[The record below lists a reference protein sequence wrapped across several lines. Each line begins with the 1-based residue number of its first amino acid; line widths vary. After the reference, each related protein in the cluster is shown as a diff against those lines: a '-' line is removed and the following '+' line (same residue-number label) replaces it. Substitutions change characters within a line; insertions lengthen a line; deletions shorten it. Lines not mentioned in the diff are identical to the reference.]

1 MNRRRFFVGAAAAA
15 AVPFALAPS
24 GKAQTLPQDGV
35 AWFTDVDVTA
45 HDGRTFKFYD
55 DLLKGKIVLVNFF
68 FTRCDA
74 TCPLVMEN
82 LAAVQDLLGPRIARD
97 IFMYS
102 ITLQPEI
109 DTPELL
115 AAYAKTYDAGPGWL
129 LLTGKPNDIELL
141 RHRLGFVE
149 SNPVEDANPEAHVA
163 AIRIGDVPMHR
174 WIMSPA
180 LVDPKVI
187 VGAVKRATPEHIWA

>member
-1 MNRRRFFVGAAAAA
+1 MMNRRNFVVQAAAA
-15 AVPFALAPS
+15 AVVPFVLAPS
-24 GKAQTLPQDGV
+24 GKAQKLPQDGV
-35 AWFTDVDVTA
+35 EWFTNVKVIA
-45 HDGRTFKFYD
+45 QDGRTFKFYD

-82 LAAVQDLLGPRIARD
+82 LAAVQELLGPRVGKD

-102 ITLQPEI
+102 ITLQPEL
-109 DTPELL
+109 DTQEML
-115 AAYAKTYDAGPGWL
+115 AAYAKTYGAGPGWF

-149 SNPVEDANPEAHVA
+149 SNPLEDANPEAHIA

-174 WIMSPA
+174 WIMSPG
-180 LVDPKVI
+180 LVNPAVI
-187 VGAVKRATPEHIWA
+187 VGAVKRAAPEAA